1 MDNFIFI
8 FIGIMYNINDMAR
21 PTKQESIAIS
31 KRNAEIFA
39 MSEKGYPLDYIASFY
54 NLTKGRV
61 VQILK
66 KESERQMVEE
76 GNKKNG
82 PARQ

>member
-1 MDNFIFI
+1 MP
-8 FIGIMYNINDMAR
+8 R
-21 PTKQESIAIS
+21 PTKQEAIAIR
-31 KRNAEIFA
+31 KRNDDILS
-39 MSEKGYPLDYIASFY
+39 MDQKGYPLDYIASFY

-66 KESERQMVEE
+66 KQSEKVEE

-82 PARQ
+82 

>member
-1 MDNFIFI
+1 MP
-8 FIGIMYNINDMAR
+8 R
-21 PTKQESIAIS
+21 PTKQEAIAIR
-31 KRNAEIFA
+31 KRNDDILA
-39 MSEKGYPLDYIASFY
+39 MDQKGYPLDYIASFY

-66 KESERQMVEE
+66 KQSEKVEE

-82 PARQ
+82 

>member
-1 MDNFIFI
+1 
-8 FIGIMYNINDMAR
+8 MAR
-21 PTKQESIAIS
+21 PNKNKAIAIK
-31 KRNAEIFA
+31 KRNDDILL
-39 MSEKGYPLDYIASFY
+39 MDQKGYPLDYIASFY

-66 KESERQMVEE
+66 KQSEKVEE

-82 PARQ
+82 